1 MQSLNRNTQIAH
13 YDYETS
19 LPQTC
24 FPLDPPW
31 DIKLMSLLNI
41 FRVRLLCFVNYVDAE
56 SMFNKAA
63 KKSKIDFLN

>member
-1 MQSLNRNTQIAH
+1 M
-13 YDYETS
+13 
-19 LPQTC
+19 C